1 MISNTSFSGCL
12 EFVSESKVPP
22 STGIDVSPPKHA
34 TSLILPSLGVMFR
47 IPTAL
52 HLLVA
57 HIDDITWPIAVC
69 NDTYKFAANPYSIW
83 QEFAVNKLKV
93 TSHPETARKLHA

>member
-1 MISNTSFSGCL
+1 
-12 EFVSESKVPP
+12 VSESNVPP
-22 STGIDVSPPKHA
+22 SVVIDVCPPRHV
-34 TSLILPSLGVMFR
+34 IYIFLPSLGVMLR

-83 QEFAVNKLKV
+83 QEFAVDNDVMV
-93 TSHPETARKLHA
+93 TNLQLTIR